1 MPVEIRELVIRFSVE
16 DRQKELRSTEISSQ
30 ASPKLVKAIIN
41 ECVETV
47 LHKIEKR
54 LER

>member
-1 MPVEIRELVIRFSVE
+1 MPVEIRELVIRFAIG
-16 DRQKELRSTEISSQ
+16 DGQKELNPIEINSQ
-30 ASPKLVKAIIN
+30 ASPKMIKTIIN

-47 LHKIEKR
+47 LQKIEKR

>member
-1 MPVEIRELVIRFSVE
+1 MPVEIRELVIRFAVE
-16 DRQKELRSTEISSQ
+16 DRQKELRSKDINLE
-30 ASPKLVKAIIN
+30 ASPKAIKAIVN